1 MTTNAWLAIIAVAAL
16 IQLALLIAVLVA
28 ASRFYR
34 QATSTL
40 QEVKADVRDAL
51 ERVRR
56 ADDAVRDVMKRAGT
70 AAGHVVTLTQ
80 RRVWPVL
87 GLMSA
92 IRAGASVLL
101 HRSGRDGRSR
111 RTG

>member
-1 MTTNAWLAIIAVAAL
+1 MTNTWLAIIAVATVL
-16 IQLALLIAVLVA
+16 QLALLIAVLVSA
-28 ASRFYR
+28 ARFYR
-34 QATSTL
+34 EATSTL
-40 QEVKADVRDAL
+40 QEVKSDVRDAL

-56 ADDAVRDVMKRAGT
+56 ADDAVRDVMKRAGS
-70 AAGHVVTLTQ
+70 AAGHVVTLTT

-92 IRAGASVLL
+92 IRAGASVLF
-101 HRSGRDGRSR
+101 RRAGREDRTR

>member
-1 MTTNAWLAIIAVAAL
+1 MTTNAWLAIIAVATVV
-16 IQLALLIAVLVA
+16 QLALLIALLVGA
-28 ASRFYR
+28 ARFYR
-34 QATSTL
+34 QANTTL

-56 ADDAVRDVMKRAGT
+56 ADDAVRDVMRRAGS

-80 RRVWPVL
+80 RRAWPIL

-92 IRAGASVLL
+92 IRAGASILFQ
-101 HRSGRDGRSR
+101 RQSRGSKEGGRS
-111 RTG
+111 